1 MTTKTTRTP
10 KTRTLYSV
18 RYYRTGQAIGTT
30 VGHKCRLVPLRIA
43 RRIARRLRRRGL
55 EVQLAQMVVRVT
67 PEQVGYLERRYG

>member
-43 RRIARRLRRRGL
+43 RRLQRCGL

>member
-43 RRIARRLRRRGL
+43 RRIARRLRRAGL
-55 EVQLAQMVVRVT
+55 EVQLASLIVRLT
-67 PEQVGYLERRYG
+67 PRQAEHLARRYG